1 MAETGFKYDVFI
13 SYSHKDEEWVVDTLL
28 SALENAGLKACID
41 FRDFVPGKP
50 SRHNMR
56 DACKESKY
64 TVLVMTPAWMASE
77 WTSFEG
83 LLTFLHDP
91 ANKHLRTVPI
101 LFEKCDIPED
111 IQIFTYVDFLRKDRE
126 AIAWKQ
132 LFTSLGKPDAAI
144 PGTPVKEPE
153 PKTPES
159 WFLKHP
165 YGMPPNFTGRRTER
179 NMLTGWLNSDKD
191 HSLLIVRALGGF
203 GKSALTWHWLTH
215 DVDAKQYPAVV
226 FWSFYEGDA
235 SFENFLKETLKYLG
249 VINAEQLNPRQQTE
263 ILLNLLQRPG
273 LLLILDGFERVL
285 RAYSNMGAAYQGDEL
300 QIDRDDSQ
308 DKGRDCVNIFAD
320 AFLQGIGAFGYMM
333 RSKVLMTTRLTPR
346 VVERHGQFLQGV
358 REEELREMKKED
370 AVAFFHAQGIRGTH
384 AEIEAACEPYGY
396 HPLSLRI
403 LAGMIVNNRNAPG
416 DISAA
421 KNLEITGDIIQN
433 KHHVL
438 ETAFNSL
445 SVPQKSLLGQI
456 ACFRAAMTYD
466 ALKTLHRDGKGN
478 IILDEMLKI
487 LESRGLV
494 HWDRKANKYDLHPIV
509 RRFAYDRLT
518 ASDRNAAHTRL
529 VNYFDAVPKLEKVEK
544 LEDLAPVIELYHH
557 MVGAG
562 NLDEARKI
570 FKDRLDTPTYYQFGA
585 YQLQIE
591 LLRALFPDGE
601 DKPPRLKTE
610 SVQAQIIND
619 LANSYS
625 LSGQPRRAVP
635 LFEMHSA
642 LREKAGDKKNLA
654 IGLGN
659 VGGMAQL
666 PIGALSDTEHNLHR
680 SIDLCR
686 EIADEF
692 WEAVGHQ
699 ELGRVLSY
707 RGAWQEAGQE
717 LDSAI
722 AIQQKIKHVQTEG
735 LSNAYHALR
744 FLLLVRA
751 NQSSTLAPHASA
763 DVVNLKSSIESAQ
776 RALELADEWKKITG
790 RVNPNPRDY
799 TRGLWLL
806 GSAYRANNELTLAEE
821 NLSKALNLCR
831 QINLV
836 ENEADILLDLA
847 RLSFAYG
854 LSSSAQDRLQHFK
867 DAQEKASEAL
877 VITERSGFVLQGA
890 DVNLFL
896 AELAVA
902 GYRLESLKVGSDK
915 EAAIHHAKEALKLA
929 MCDGPPYY
937 YKVAYEEAEKLLASL
952 S

>member
-1 MAETGFKYDVFI
+1 MADDFKYDVFI

-28 SALENAGLKACID
+28 SALENADLKVCID

-101 LFEKCDIPED
+101 LFEQCDIPED
-111 IQIFTYVDFLRKDRE
+111 IQIFTYVDFLRKDRG

-132 LFTSLGKPDAAI
+132 LFTSLGKPNAAI
-144 PGTPVKEPE
+144 PGSPVKETE

-159 WFLKHP
+159 WFLAHP
-165 YGMPPNFTGRRTER
+165 YGMPPNFTGRREER

-191 HSLLIVRALGGF
+191 HPLLIIRALGGF
-203 GKSALTWHWLTH
+203 GKSARTWHWLTH
-215 DVDAKQYPAVV
+215 DVDAKQFPAVV

-249 VINAEQLNPRQQTE
+249 VPNAEQLNPRQQTE

-308 DKGRDCVNIFAD
+308 DKGRDCVNMFAD
-320 AFLQGIGAFGYMM
+320 AFLQGIGAFGFMM

-358 REEELREMKKED
+358 REEELKEMKKED
-370 AVAFFHAQGIRGTH
+370 AVAFFQSQGIRGTH

-403 LAGMIVNNRNAPG
+403 LAGLIINDRNAPG
-416 DISAA
+416 DISAT
-421 KNLEITGDIIQN
+421 KTLEITGDIIQN

-438 ETAFNSL
+438 ATAFSTL
-445 SVPQKSLLGQI
+445 SPSQKSLLGRV
-456 ACFRAAMTYD
+456 ACFRAPTPYD
-466 ALKTLHRDGKGN
+466 ALKTIQGSGQGN
-478 IILDEMLKI
+478 NFLDDSLKA

-518 ASDRNAAHTRL
+518 ASDRTAAHTRL
-529 VNYFDAVPKLEKVEK
+529 VNYFEAIPKLEKVNT

-557 MVGAG
+557 MVRAG
-562 NLDEARKI
+562 NLDEAWKL

-591 LLRALFPDGE
+591 LLRALFLDGE
-601 DKPPRLKTE
+601 DKLPRLKREDT
-610 SVQAQIIND
+610 QASTLND
-619 LANSYS
+619 LASVYA

-635 LFEMHSA
+635 LFELPNA
-642 LREKAGDKKNLA
+642 IYEKTGNKKNLA

-659 VGGMAQL
+659 VASMAQL
-666 PIGALSDTEHNLHR
+666 HIGTLSAAERNQR
-680 SIDLCR
+680 RRIDLSR
-686 EIADEF
+686 EIADEHS
-692 WEAVGHQ
+692 EAIGHR
-699 ELGRVLSY
+699 ELGRVLFY
-707 RGAWQEAGQE
+707 CGKWDEAEQE
-717 LDSAI
+717 LS
-722 AIQQKIKHVQTEG
+722 E
-735 LSNAYHALR
+735 ALR
-744 FLLLVRA
+744 LFTDESNLFGQATIWQYKSMGKLIHRKINASNRSTSEIVRSIDLLDKWSKK
-751 NQSSTLAPHASA
+751 NYP
-763 DVVNLKSSIESAQ
+763 IE
-776 RALELADEWKKITG
+776 REYVI
-790 RVNPNPRDY
+790 DY
-799 TRGLWLL
+799 WLL
-806 GSAYRANNELTLAEE
+806 GAENRINNNLEEAEE
-821 NLSKALNLCR
+821 NLSKALSMCR
-831 QINLV
+831 KINDV
-836 ENEADILLDLA
+836 SEEADILLDLA
-847 RLSFAYG
+847 RLRYVQG
-854 LSSSAQDRLQHFK
+854 DLK

-877 VITERSGFVLQGA
+877 MITERSGYVLQGA

-896 AELAVA
+896 AQYA
-902 GYRLESLKVGSDK
+902 LEQEKDK
-915 EAAIHHAKEALKLA
+915 AKAKEYAESALKLA
-929 MCDGPPYY
+929 YCDGPPYY
-937 YKVAYEEAEKLLASL
+937 YKVAYEEAERMLEMMNEE
-952 S
+952 

>member
-1 MAETGFKYDVFI
+1 MADFKYDVFI

-28 SALENAGLKACID
+28 SALENAGLKVCID

-132 LFTSLGKPDAAI
+132 LFTSLGKPNAPI
-144 PGTPVKEPE
+144 PGTPIKEPE
-153 PKTPES
+153 PKTPKS
-159 WFLKHP
+159 WFLAHP
-165 YGMPPNFTGRRTER
+165 YGMPPNFTGRREER

-191 HSLLIVRALGGF
+191 HPLLIIRALGGF

-215 DVDAKQYPAVV
+215 DVDAKQFPAVV

-249 VINAEQLNPRQQTE
+249 VPNAEQLNPRQQTE

-285 RAYSNMGAAYQGDEL
+285 RAYFNMGAAYQGDEL
-300 QIDRDDSQ
+300 QKDKYDDVQGNS
-308 DKGRDCVNIFAD
+308 RDCVNMFAD
-320 AFLQGIGAFGYMM
+320 AFLQGIGAFGFMM

-346 VVERHGQFLQGV
+346 AVERHGQFLQGV
-358 REEELREMKKED
+358 REEELKEMKKED

-403 LAGMIVNNRNAPG
+403 LAGLIVNDRNAPG

-421 KNLEITGDIIQN
+421 KDLEITGNIIQN

-438 ETAFNSL
+438 ETAFNTLSL
-445 SVPQKSLLGQI
+445 SQKSLLGRV
-456 ACFRAAMTYD
+456 ACFRAPTSYD
-466 ALKTLHRDGKGN
+466 ALKTIQGSGHGN
-478 IILDEMLKI
+478 DFLDDSLKA

-518 ASDRNAAHTRL
+518 ASDRTAAHTRL
-529 VNYFDAVPKLEKVEK
+529 VNYFDAVPKLEKVDK

-557 MVGAG
+557 MVRAG
-562 NLDEARKI
+562 NLDEAALMYYQ
-570 FKDRLDTPTYYQFGA
+570 RLRQPIYYQFGS
-585 YQLQIE
+585 YQLTIE
-591 LLRALFPDGE
+591 LLRALFINGE
-601 DKPPRLKTE
+601 DKLPSIKREELQTW
-610 SVQAQIIND
+610 AIN
-619 LANSYS
+619 LLGNAYS
-625 LSGQPRRAVP
+625 LNGQPRRAVP
-635 LFEMHSA
+635 LFLLGNEPD
-642 LREKAGDKKNLA
+642 EKSGNKKGVA

-659 VGGMAQL
+659 VASMAQIH
-666 PIGALSDTEHNLHR
+666 IGALREAERNLR
-680 SIDLCR
+680 RQIDLCR

-692 WEAVGHQ
+692 IETVGHT

-707 RGAWQEAGQE
+707 RGVWQEAEQE
-717 LDSAI
+717 FSQSL
-722 AIQQKIKHVQTEG
+722 KITEKISHVQSQGVTW
-735 LSNAYHALR
+735 SYRVLR
-744 FLLLVRA
+744 LLFLARD
-751 NQSSTLAPHASA
+751 NPKSQIE
-763 DVVNLKSSIESAQ
+763 NLKLAIKSAQ
-776 RALELADEWKKITG
+776 RALELADETARTIY
-790 RVNPNPRDY
+790 PSPRDY
-799 TRGLWLL
+799 VRAHWLL
-806 GSAYRANNELTLAEE
+806 GSAYRANGDLTLAEE

-831 QINLV
+831 QINAV
-836 ENEADILLDLA
+836 DHEADILLDIA
-847 RLSFAYG
+847 RLRY
-854 LSSSAQDRLQHFK
+854 AQGDLK

-877 VITERSGFVLQGA
+877 VITERSGYVLQGA

-896 AELAVA
+896 AQYA
-902 GYRLESLKVGSDK
+902 LEQEKDKAKAKVYAE
-915 EAAIHHAKEALKLA
+915 EAKKLA
-929 MCDGPPYY
+929 TCDGPPYY
-937 YKVAYEEAEKLLASL
+937 YKVAYEEAERMLARL
-952 S
+952 KE

>member
-1 MAETGFKYDVFI
+1 MADDFKYDVFI

-28 SALENAGLKACID
+28 SALENAGLKVCID
-41 FRDFVPGKP
+41 FRDFIPGKP

-132 LFTSLGKPDAAI
+132 LFTSLGKPNAPI

-159 WFLKHP
+159 WFLAHP
-165 YGMPPNFTGRRTER
+165 YGMPPNFTGRREER

-191 HSLLIVRALGGF
+191 HPLLIIRALGGF

-215 DVDAKQYPAVV
+215 DVDAKQFPAVV

-249 VINAEQLNPRQQTE
+249 VRDAEKLNPRQQTE

-300 QIDRDDSQ
+300 QKDKDDSQ
-308 DKGRDCVNIFAD
+308 DKGRDCVNLFAD
-320 AFLQGIGAFGYMM
+320 AFLQGIGAFGFMM

-346 VVERHGQFLQGV
+346 AVERHGQFLQGV
-358 REEELREMKKED
+358 REEELKEMKKED

-384 AEIEAACEPYGY
+384 TEIEAACEPYGY

-403 LAGMIVNNRNAPG
+403 LAGLIVNDRSAPG

-421 KNLEITGDIIQN
+421 EGLEITQDIIQN
-433 KHHVL
+433 KHHIL

-445 SVPQKSLLGQI
+445 SASQKSLLGRI
-456 ACFRAAMTYD
+456 ACFRAPTSYD
-466 ALKTLHRDGKGN
+466 ALKTIQGSGN
-478 IILDEMLKI
+478 GNDFLDASLKA
-487 LESRGLV
+487 LESRGLL
-494 HWDRKANKYDLHPIV
+494 HWDRNANKYDLHPIV
-509 RRFAYDRLT
+509 RRFAYDQLT
-518 ASDRNAAHTRL
+518 ASDRTAAHTRL
-529 VNYFDAVPKLEKVEK
+529 VNYFEAVPKLEKVK
-544 LEDLAPVIELYHH
+544 TLEDLAPVIELYHH
-557 MVGAG
+557 MVRAG
-562 NLDEARKI
+562 NLDEAWKL
-570 FKDRLDTPTYYQFGA
+570 FLDRLKTTLYYQFGA
-585 YQLQIE
+585 YHLQIE
-591 LLRALFPDGE
+591 LLRALFLDGE
-601 DKPPRLKTE
+601 DKPPRLRKE
-610 SVQAQIIND
+610 SDQAWTLNE
-619 LANSYS
+619 LASAYAV
-625 LSGQPRRAVP
+625 SGQPRRAADVWATAIP
-635 LFEMHSA
+635 VA
-642 LREKAGDKKNLA
+642 EKLGEKRNVAV
-654 IGLGN
+654 GLGN
-659 VGGMAQL
+659 VAGMAQFY
-666 PIGALSDTEHNLHR
+666 IGALSDAERNLRRH
-680 SIDLCR
+680 IDLCR

-692 WEAVGHQ
+692 NEAVGQQ

-707 RGAWQEAGQE
+707 RGAWQEAEQA
-717 LDSAI
+717 LAI
-722 AIQQKIKHVQTEG
+722 STKYWEKTNDYDGSCID
-735 LSNAYHALR
+735 NAYR
-744 FLLLVRA
+744 SLLLLLQKDSLHAITYAKKSLDAWEKDAKVGYPTPRTLVR
-751 NQSSTLAPHASA
+751 TLC
-763 DVVNLKSSIESAQ
+763 
-776 RALELADEWKKITG
+776 
-790 RVNPNPRDY
+790 
-799 TRGLWLL
+799 LL
-806 GSAYRANNELTLAEE
+806 GAAYRANNELTLAEE

-831 QINLV
+831 QINAV
-836 ENEADILLDLA
+836 DAEADILLELA
-847 RLSFAYG
+847 RLRY
-854 LSSSAQDRLQHFK
+854 AQGDFK

-877 VITERSGFVLQGA
+877 VITERSGYVLQGA

-896 AELAVA
+896 AQYA
-902 GYRLESLKVGSDK
+902 LEQEKDK
-915 EAAIHHAKEALKLA
+915 AKAKEYAESALRLA
-929 MCDGPPYY
+929 YCDGPPYY
-937 YKVAYEEAEKLLASL
+937 YKVAYEEAERFLENLK
-952 S
+952 

>member
-1 MAETGFKYDVFI
+1 MADDFKYDVFI

-28 SALENAGLKACID
+28 SALENAGLKVCID

-83 LLTFLHDP
+83 LLTLLHDP

-132 LFTSLGKPDAAI
+132 LFTSLGKPNAPI
-144 PGTPVKEPE
+144 PGTPVKEHE

-159 WFLKHP
+159 WFLAHP
-165 YGMPPNFTGRRTER
+165 YGMPPNFTGRREER

-191 HSLLIVRALGGF
+191 HPLLIIRALGGF

-215 DVDAKQYPAVV
+215 DVDAKQFPAVV

-249 VINAEQLNPRQQTE
+249 VPNAEQLNPRQQTE
-263 ILLNLLQRPG
+263 FLLNLLQRPG

-300 QIDRDDSQ
+300 QTDRNDSQ
-308 DKGRDCVNIFAD
+308 DKGRDCVNMFAD
-320 AFLQGIGAFGYMM
+320 AFLQGIGAFGFMM
-333 RSKVLMTTRLTPR
+333 RSKILMTTRLTPR
-346 VVERHGQFLQGV
+346 AVERYGQILQGV
-358 REEELREMKKED
+358 REEELKEMKKED
-370 AVAFFHAQGIRGTH
+370 AVAFFHVQGIRGTH

-403 LAGMIVNNRNAPG
+403 LAGLIINDRNAPG

-421 KNLEITGDIIQN
+421 KGLEITQDIIQN
-433 KHHVL
+433 KHHIL

-445 SVPQKSLLGQI
+445 STSQKSLLGRV
-456 ACFRAAMTYD
+456 ACFRAPTSYE
-466 ALKTLHRDGKGN
+466 ALKTIQGSGN
-478 IILDEMLKI
+478 GNDFLDASLKA

-518 ASDRNAAHTRL
+518 ASDRTAAHTRL
-529 VNYFDAVPKLEKVEK
+529 VNYFDAIPKLEKVDK

-557 MVGAG
+557 MVRAG
-562 NLDEARKI
+562 NLDEARVLYR
-570 FKDRLDTPTYYQFGA
+570 DRLDPLYYQFGA
-585 YQLQIE
+585 YQLIIE
-591 LLRALFPDGE
+591 LMQALFIDGE
-601 DKPPRLKTE
+601 DKPPRLKDE
-610 SVQAQIIND
+610 SDQAWTLNE

-625 LSGQPRRAVP
+625 QSGQPRRAASVWSTAIP
-635 LFEMHSA
+635 VA
-642 LREKAGDKKNLA
+642 EKIGEKINVAV
-654 IGLGN
+654 GLGA
-659 VGGMAQL
+659 VASAALL
-666 PIGALSDTEHNLHR
+666 PIGALSAAERNQQR
-680 SIDLCR
+680 AIELCK
-686 EIADEF
+686 EIENEF
-692 WEAVGHQ
+692 QESVHHQ

-707 RGAWQEAGQE
+707 RGAWQEAEQE
-717 LDSAI
+717 LAI
-722 AIQQKIKHVQTEG
+722 STKYWEKTNDFQGVCMDET
-735 LSNAYHALR
+735 YRALR
-744 FLLLVRA
+744 FLLMARDSGQL
-751 NQSSTLAPHASA
+751 S
-763 DVVNLKSSIESAQ
+763 VVSCQKEAIESAQ
-776 RALELADEWKKITG
+776 RALELADEDARTDAPTP
-790 RVNPNPRDY
+790 VDY
-799 TRGLWLL
+799 MRAYWLL
-806 GSAYRANNELTLAEE
+806 GAAYCANNDLTLVEK

-831 QINLV
+831 QINMV
-836 ENEADILLDLA
+836 YMEADILLDLA
-847 RLSFAYG
+847 RLRYASHKSG
-854 LSSSAQDRLQHFK
+854 GTSQDDLK
-867 DAQEKASEAL
+867 DALEKASEAL
-877 VITERSGFVLQGA
+877 VITERSGYVLQGA

-896 AELAVA
+896 AQYA
-902 GYRLESLKVGSDK
+902 LEQEKDKVK
-915 EAAIHHAKEALKLA
+915 AKAYAESALKLA
-929 MCDGPPYY
+929 YCDGPPYY
-937 YKVAYEEAEKLLASL
+937 YKVAYEEAERFLEKLK
-952 S
+952 